1 MKKIGKKIL
10 LGLFSLTLT
19 FVLVA
24 CGGNNGNAG
33 NTQKD
38 KLVLQFVP
46 TRAGES
52 MDAKAKPLGDLLSK
66 ELGIDVE
73 VTIATDYTT
82 IIEAMASNKVDIG
95 IMPPNSYVQAH
106 DQGAADAVLQA
117 LIPATSKETG
127 EKDFKNLV
135 DGFHG
140 EILVRADS
148 GINSLDDLKAKTIAV
163 QNAASASGYIFPV
176 VELKAHGFDINND
189 LKLQTVQGIDTGIM
203 SVVNKDVDATLS
215 FEGGRTIVKKDVP
228 TIFQDV
234 KVLYLTEKT
243 IPNDAIAVSSQM
255 DEEMKEKVKA
265 AFLAIAKDEEGKAI
279 ISDLYSHQGY
289 VASDDSKYDVVREY
303 SKKAAE

>member
-1 MKKIGKKIL
+1 MKSFGRKIL
-10 LGLFSLTLT
+10 LALFSLTLVFT
-19 FVLVA
+19 LVA
-24 CGGNNGNAG
+24 CGGGKEEESVK
-33 NTQKD
+33 KD

-52 MDAKAKPLGDLLSK
+52 MDAKAKPLGELLTK
-66 ELGIDVE
+66 ELGVDVE

-127 EKDFKNLV
+127 EKDFNNLV

-140 EILVRADS
+140 EILVRTDS
-148 GINSLDDLKAKTIAV
+148 GINSLDDLAGKTIAV

-176 VELKAHGFDINND
+176 VELKEHGYDVNND

-203 SVVNKDVDATLS
+203 SVVNKDVDAALS
-215 FEGGRTIVKKDVP
+215 FEGGRNIVKADVP
-228 TIFQDV
+228 SIFQDV

-243 IPNDAIAVSSQM
+243 IPNDAIAVSSKM
-255 DEEMKEKVKA
+255 DEETKQKVKE

-303 SKKAAE
+303 SQKAAQ